1 MIAPILGARLTC
13 LRREPRR
20 YDRFG
25 HRHGANAITGF
36 IEALDAHG
44 CAC

>member
-1 MIAPILGARLTC
+1 MNRAVTIGF
-13 LRREPRR
+13 
-20 YDRFG
+20 D

-44 CAC
+44 CVCWSVCPLI